1 MTSIQLKKLAK
12 KYKDITV
19 VNNLEF
25 SVKQGEFFALL
36 GENGAGK
43 TTLISML
50 CGLLTPS
57 SGDALVLGNSILT
70 NIEKVKPQLNISPQE
85 TAIAP
90 NLTVRENLE
99 FIAGIYGISKNEAK
113 IKTTEMIELF
123 HLKEKEKAKAKTL
136 SGGMQR
142 RLSIAMGMITNPKIF
157 FLDEPTLGL
166 DVRSR
171 RELWANLAKLK
182 GKMTIILTTHYLE
195 EAEALADRIVILQK
209 GSLKGLGTVEELKQ
223 QTNTETFEDAF
234 LAICD
239 EEGQVYASFCN
250 S

>member
-1 MTSIQLKKLAK
+1 MPIIQLKQLTK
-12 KYKDITV
+12 KYKDAIV

-25 SVKQGEFFALL
+25 SVKDGEFFALL

-50 CGLLTPS
+50 CGILAPTN
-57 SGDALVLGNSILT
+57 GDAILLGESILS
-70 NIEKVKPQLNISPQE
+70 NVEKIKPKINISPQE
-85 TAIAP
+85 TAIAT

-99 FIAGIYGISKNEAK
+99 FIAGIYGSSKREAK
-113 IKTTEMIELF
+113 IKASEMLELF
-123 HLKEKEKAKAKTL
+123 HLTEKEKAKAKTL

-142 RLSIAMGMITNPKIF
+142 RLNLAMGLITNPQIF

-171 RELWANLAKLK
+171 RELWGNLAKLK
-182 GKMTIILTTHYLE
+182 GKTTIILTTHYLE
-195 EAEALADRIVILQK
+195 EAEELADCICILQR
-209 GSLKGLGTVEELKQ
+209 GSLKALGTVDELKQ
-223 QTNTETFEDAF
+223 QTNAESFEEAF

-239 EEGQVYASFCN
+239 GEVDVYA
-250 S
+250 

>member
-1 MTSIQLKKLAK
+1 MPIIQLKQLTK
-12 KYKDITV
+12 KYKDAIV

-25 SVKQGEFFALL
+25 SVKDGEFFALL

-50 CGLLTPS
+50 CGILAPTN
-57 SGDALVLGNSILT
+57 GDAILLGESILS
-70 NIEKVKPQLNISPQE
+70 NVEKIKPKINISPQE
-85 TAIAP
+85 TAIAT

-99 FIAGIYGISKNEAK
+99 FIAGIYGSSKREAK
-113 IKTTEMIELF
+113 IKASEMLELF
-123 HLKEKEKAKAKTL
+123 HLTEKEKAKAKTL

-142 RLSIAMGMITNPKIF
+142 RLNLAMGLITNPQIF

-171 RELWANLAKLK
+171 RELWGNLAKLK
-182 GKMTIILTTHYLE
+182 GKTTIILTTHYLE
-195 EAEALADRIVILQK
+195 EAEELADCICILQR
-209 GSLKGLGTVEELKQ
+209 GSLKALGTVDELKQ
-223 QTNTETFEDAF
+223 QTNAASFEEAF

-239 EEGQVYASFCN
+239 GEVDVYA
-250 S
+250 

>member
-1 MTSIQLKKLAK
+1 MPAIQLKKLTK
-12 KYKDITV
+12 NYKGVTAVDH
-19 VNNLEF
+19 LEF
-25 SVKQGEFFALL
+25 SVKNGEFFALL

-50 CGLLTPS
+50 CGLLSPDG
-57 SGDALVLGNSILT
+57 GDAFVLGHSILT
-70 NIEKVKPQLNISPQE
+70 DLDKVKPKMNLSPQE

-99 FIAGIYGISKNEAK
+99 FIAGIYGMSKKEAK
-113 IKTTEMIELF
+113 IKASDMLELF
-123 HLKEKEKAKAKTL
+123 HLKEKEKAKTKTL

-142 RLSIAMGMITNPKIF
+142 RLSIAMGMITNPQIY

-171 RELWANLAKLK
+171 RELWKNLEKLK
-182 GKMTIILTTHYLE
+182 GNMTIILTTHYLE
-195 EAEALADRIVILQK
+195 EAEALADRICILEK
-209 GSLKGLGTVEELKQ
+209 GSLKALGTAEELKQ
-223 QTNTETFEDAF
+223 QTHTATFEEAF

-239 EEGQVYASFCN
+239 GEAGIYA
-250 S
+250 

>member
-1 MTSIQLKKLAK
+1 MTAIQLKNLTKR
-12 KYKDITV
+12 YKETAV
-19 VNNLEF
+19 VNGLSF
-25 SVKQGEFFALL
+25 SVEEGEFFALL

-50 CGLLTPS
+50 CGLLAPTG
-57 SGDALVLGNSILT
+57 GDALVFGDSILT
-70 NIEKVKPQLNISPQE
+70 NVDKIKRKMNLSPQE
-85 TAIAP
+85 TAVAP

-99 FIAGIYGISKNEAK
+99 FIAGTYGSSKKEAK
-113 IKTTEMIELF
+113 AKAAEMIDLF
-123 HLKEKEKAKAKTL
+123 NLTEKEKAKAKTL

-142 RLSIAMGMITNPKIF
+142 RLSIAMGLITNPRIF

-171 RELWANLAKLK
+171 RELWSNLSKLK

-195 EAEALADRIVILQK
+195 EAEALADRICILQK
-209 GSLKGLGTVEELKQ
+209 GILKALGTAEQLKQ
-223 QTNTETFEDAF
+223 ETNAASFEDAF

-239 EEGQVYASFCN
+239 GEVESSA
-250 S
+250 

>member
-1 MTSIQLKKLAK
+1 MTAIQLKNLTKR
-12 KYKDITV
+12 YKETAV
-19 VNNLEF
+19 VNGLSF
-25 SVKQGEFFALL
+25 SVEEGEFFALL

-50 CGLLTPS
+50 CGLLAPTG
-57 SGDALVLGNSILT
+57 GDALVFGDSILT
-70 NIEKVKPQLNISPQE
+70 NADKIKRKMNLSPQE
-85 TAIAP
+85 TAVAP

-99 FIAGIYGISKNEAK
+99 FIAGTYGSSKKEAK
-113 IKTTEMIELF
+113 TKAVEMIELF
-123 HLKEKEKAKAKTL
+123 NLTEKEKAKAKTL

-142 RLSIAMGMITNPKIF
+142 RLSIAMGLITNPRIF

-171 RELWANLAKLK
+171 RELWSNLSKLK

-195 EAEALADRIVILQK
+195 EAEALADRICILQK
-209 GSLKGLGTVEELKQ
+209 GTLKALGTAEQLKQ
-223 QTNTETFEDAF
+223 ETNAASFEDAF

-239 EEGQVYASFCN
+239 GEVESSA
-250 S
+250 